1 MTITRHDAIVAV
13 LLVFVMLLGGYFR
26 FTGLNWDDFVR
37 FHPDERFLTGNTAPS
52 LNRNFLSFTGT
63 EPGEEQYQRC
73 LERYPESSGIGG
85 YFDSQCSDWNP
96 HNVGQGLY
104 VYGTLPLFTARIVAE
119 VVADVN
125 NDAIWTGYD
134 GIFLIWRTI
143 SAISDMFVILL
154 VFFIGRQMHNRWVG
168 LLAAALYAFAVF
180 PIQQAHFGTA
190 DPMSNLFV
198 TLSILFAVRTQ
209 DSGKLFDYG
218 GFGLA
223 FGLALSSRINILP
236 VVGLILVVA
245 VLRILPIFFGN
256 VSPRERDRILMT
268 NFAGLFLA
276 GAITFFVFR
285 LLNPY
290 AFQGPGFFGIL
301 PNDRWLQDI
310 SEAQHLVSGNAD
322 SPPNFQWVNRIDYL
336 FPWQNMVLWGMGI
349 ALGLTGWIAWVWSG
363 WRVVFGKTG
372 ATRNLLVFGW
382 ILVYFGWLGGNWV
395 ASMRY
400 FLPLYA
406 PFAVLAAWM
415 IWELIQRTDRPRIR
429 AWRRFAAVGFGAFVL
444 IFTLLWALMY
454 TNVYRH
460 QATFVQASHW
470 VWENVPGDFAMRIDG
485 ADDDVPLLN
494 VAFRNTLL
502 DRDHPIET
510 YVLDGASQY
519 VDNVPQTTTFTA
531 YGSGT
536 VSLVHAPHLGELNA
550 DEAPETVTIT
560 VTQSSE
566 DDNSITVLARATL
579 IDNLS
584 RTDHILGNPYDILF
598 DQPFEVVEGETYNFN
613 VSVSG
618 GPIVTGSIM
627 AYESQWEESMPAK
640 VCQMPDGL
648 TLADDPPSGLN
659 SARDCNGRAPW
670 EGLLNMYSFNTDW
683 EDVDFKRDRMLTIL
697 EQTDYIIVPTNRR
710 YDSQSRNPSRWPL
723 TTAFYDA
730 LFNEELGFE
739 LVTYFQETFEFGPL
753 RVSDQHLPIY
763 DSPDWLNEFE
773 PEEAFT
779 VYDHPVVFI
788 FQKTADYD
796 SQAVTEFLFGVPL
809 TRVNSGYYGIYTDP
823 NIADVVVRDSYTA
836 DQAPS
841 LLEYTPDML
850 ELQQDSGTWSD
861 RFDRESWI
869 NTSGMIVTVVVWW
882 LVVVLIGLIVYPL
895 LWLLLPGLAD
905 RGYGFAKFLGMLLAG
920 WATWYLATLRVPVW
934 SQSGLIGAF
943 AILACISG
951 VIIWRRRADM
961 IAYLRARW
969 RLLVIIEG
977 LSLLLF
983 VLFIFVRLTNPDLW
997 EVTFGGEKPMD
1008 FAYFN
1013 GVLRSTIFP
1022 PIDPWFAGGYINY
1035 YYFGYVIVGVPT
1047 LITGIVPSVAYNLI
1061 VPTLFSITGL
1071 AAFSMAYSIVNGWR
1085 VTVNE
1090 VVADENAPD
1099 ENILD
1104 EVTSEEIAQ
1113 DESSSIVD
1121 GLAQDTDE
1129 DNAVVVQPVPASRP
1143 RRRTVGNPLIAGIV
1157 ALILAIGVGNLD
1169 TIRVFGNAIAQLG
1182 GYEIPQGLQKYIVD
1196 DLSDDYFNTYRVQ
1209 PGDEALGS
1217 ILEQARFR
1225 VEENRLSD
1233 RVNYEID
1240 KITSLVS
1247 GFGRGVGRMLNGESP
1262 NISPNRWFWAPTR
1275 VITEIPTV
1283 GGGAI
1288 NEMPYFTFLY
1298 GDLHAH
1304 MIAMPLILF
1313 AALFVFHEILLA
1325 GNDPRSWKTRYLT
1338 LALGG
1343 IAVGMS
1349 KAVNTWD
1356 YPTLMILAFVGLGYA
1371 WWLRWEKITRR
1382 SLLDMLLYVGGF
1394 GIFSAIAIA
1403 PYDMWFAT
1411 AYTQLLP
1418 WEGGKTPIWAYL
1430 DIHGLFL
1437 FLAVSL
1443 LVWETARWLRVV
1455 KVRDLRGRG
1464 LPLLA
1469 GLFVFLVALLIGV
1482 IFFLRGE
1489 RVTLI
1494 VVPLLAWIGMLFF
1507 RPKQSR
1513 VMQFVLV
1520 LIGLS
1525 LCITLGVEFFVLSG
1539 DNGRQNMVFKFYMQV
1554 WLLLSVAGGA
1564 AFSWIISNS
1573 DFWRGRLRGFWFG
1586 VAGLL
1591 FFLAALYP
1599 IMATQ
1604 GKAAYRM
1611 APDTPVTLDGME
1623 FMRYAQH
1630 WEGGLIP
1637 GEFVQLINDYNAIRW
1652 LQDNVQGSPVIMEA
1666 QSLGSLYR
1674 WGGRISIHTGLP
1686 SVVGWDHHQTQQR
1699 SLEPMPGLVRQR
1711 AANVNAFYQTQD
1723 IYSAAQILRFYNVE
1737 YVILTDYERGRYS
1750 ESGGLD
1756 KFDFMVE
1763 DGMLEIAYK
1772 EGDATI
1778 YQVIQEALPQPSLA
1792 FSLESGG

>member
-1 MTITRHDAIVAV
+1 MQSAITEEQISSGRSRFSITRHDVIVAV
-13 LLVFVMLLGGYFR
+13 LLVLVMMIGGYFR

-37 FHPDERFLTGNTAPS
+37 FHPDERFLTGNTAPA
-52 LNRNFLSFTGT
+52 LGRGFLSFTDT
-63 EPGEEQYQRC
+63 EPAEVQYNRC
-73 LERYPESSGIGG
+73 VERYPGTNGVGG
-85 YFDSQCSDWNP
+85 YFDAQCSDWNP

-104 VYGTLPLFTARIVAE
+104 VYGTLPLFTARIAAG
-119 VVADVN
+119 VVADVK
-125 NDAIWTGYD
+125 NDNIWLGYD
-134 GIFLIWRTI
+134 GIFLVWRTI
-143 SAISDMFVILL
+143 SAICDMLVIVL
-154 VFFIGRQMHNRWVG
+154 VFMLGRRMHNRWVG

-180 PIQQAHFGTA
+180 PIQQAHFGTT
-190 DPMSNLFV
+190 DPMTNLFV

-223 FGLALSSRINILP
+223 FGLALASRINILP
-236 VVGLILVVA
+236 IVGLILVVA
-245 VLRILPIFFGN
+245 VMRILPVLFGK
-256 VSPRERDRILMT
+256 VTPRERDRALVT

-276 GAITFFVFR
+276 GALTFLTFR
-285 LLNPY
+285 IFNPY

-310 SEAQHLVSGNAD
+310 KEAQFLVSGNAD

-349 ALGLTGWIAWVWSG
+349 ALGLTGWLAWVWSG
-363 WRVVFGKTG
+363 WRAVFGKPG
-372 ATRNLLVFGW
+372 GTRNLLLFGW
-382 ILVYFGWLGGNWV
+382 ILVYFGWLGGGWV

-415 IWELIQRTDRPRIR
+415 IWELIQRTDRPTIR

-444 IFTLLWALMY
+444 IFTFLWALMF
-454 TNVYRH
+454 TNIYHH
-460 QATFVQASHW
+460 QATFVQASEW

-485 ADDDVPLLN
+485 TDSDVPLLN
-494 VAFRNTLL
+494 IAFSNTLL
-502 DRDHPIET
+502 ERDHPIET
-510 YVLDGASQY
+510 YVLDGASRY
-519 VDNVPQTTTFTA
+519 VDDVPQTATFTA
-531 YGSGT
+531 HGSGT
-536 VSLVHAPHLGELNA
+536 VSLVHAPHLGELNV
-550 DEAPETVTIT
+550 DTDPETVTIT
-560 VTQSSE
+560 VTHTNEQG
-566 DDNSITVLARATL
+566 TATLLATATL
-579 IDNLS
+579 IDNL
-584 RTDHILGNPYDILF
+584 RRNEHPLGNPYDILF
-598 DQPFEVVEGETYNFN
+598 DEPFEVVDGETYNFT
-613 VSVSG
+613 VTVSG
-618 GPIVTGSIM
+618 GPIVSGSVM

-640 VCQMPDGL
+640 VCQLPDGL
-648 TLADDPPSGLN
+648 TLADDPPSGLV

-670 EGLLNMYSFNTDW
+670 EGLLNMYSLNTDW

-710 YDSQSRNPSRWPL
+710 YDSQSRNPARWPL

-730 LFNEELGFE
+730 LFDEQLGFE
-739 LVTYFQETFEFGPL
+739 LVSYFQETFEFGPL
-753 RVSDQHLPIY
+753 RVSDQYLPIY
-763 DSPDWLNEFE
+763 NAPEWLNEFE
-773 PEEAFT
+773 PEEAFS

-788 FQKTADYD
+788 FKKSDNFS
-796 SQAVTEFLFGVPL
+796 SQAITEFLYSVPL
-809 TRVNSGYYGIYTDP
+809 TRINAGYYGIYTDP
-823 NIADVVVRDSYTA
+823 NIADVAVRDSITA
-836 DQAPS
+836 DEAPTM
-841 LLEYTPDML
+841 LEFTPDML
-850 ELQQDSGTWSD
+850 ELQQNDGTWSN
-861 RFDRESWI
+861 RFDRDNWI
-869 NTSGMIVTVVVWW
+869 NSSGAVVTVVAWW
-882 LVVVLIGLIVYPL
+882 LVVVLIGVIVYPL

-905 RGYGFAKFLGMLLAG
+905 RGYGFAKFLGMFLVG
-920 WATWYLATLRVPVW
+920 WATWYLATLRIPVW
-934 SQSGLIGAF
+934 SQAGLIGAF
-943 AILACISG
+943 AVLALISLT
-951 VIIWRRRADM
+951 ICWRRRGEM

-969 RLLVIIEG
+969 RLLAVIEG

-983 VLFIFVRLTNPDLW
+983 VIFLFVRLTNPDLW
-997 EVTFGGEKPMD
+997 EISYGGEKPMD

-1061 VPTLFSITGL
+1061 LPTLYSITGL
-1071 AAFSMAYSIVNGWR
+1071 GAFSAAFSIVNGWR
-1085 VTVNE
+1085 VNVRE
-1090 VVADENAPD
+1090 IAPPKEDELAQ
-1099 ENILD
+1099 
-1104 EVTSEEIAQ
+1104 TSESLE
-1113 DESSSIVD
+1113 D
-1121 GLAQDTDE
+1121 GEA
-1129 DNAVVVQPVPASRP
+1129 PVPVHEARARSRS
-1143 RRRTVGNPLIAGIV
+1143 RRRTLGNPFIAGVV
-1157 ALILAIGVGNLD
+1157 ALLLAVGVGNLD
-1169 TIRVFGNAIAQLG
+1169 TIRVFANGIAQLG
-1182 GYEIPQGLQKYIVD
+1182 GYEIPQGMQKYLVD
-1196 DLSDDYFNTYRVQ
+1196 QFTDDYVATYGIQ

-1217 ILEQARFR
+1217 ILEQAIVR
-1225 VEENRLSD
+1225 VQANSLSD
-1233 RVNYEID
+1233 RVNYEVN
-1240 KITSLVS
+1240 KITSLVG
-1247 GFGRGVGRMLNGESP
+1247 GFVRGVGRMLNGQSP
-1262 NISPNRWFWAPTR
+1262 NIGPNRWFWAPTR
-1275 VITEIPTV
+1275 VISEIPTV

-1313 AALFVFHEILLA
+1313 SALFVFHEILLA
-1325 GNDPRSWKTRYLT
+1325 GNDTRNWRTRYLT
-1338 LALGG
+1338 LALGA
-1343 IAVGMS
+1343 IAIGLS

-1356 YPTLMILAFVGLGYA
+1356 YPTLMILAFLGLGYA

-1394 GIFSAIAIA
+1394 GVFTAIAIA

-1443 LVWETARWLRVV
+1443 LVWETARWLRSV

-1464 LPLLA
+1464 IPLLA
-1469 GLFVFLVALLIGV
+1469 GLFAFLATVFIGV
-1482 IFFLRGE
+1482 LFFFHGE
-1489 RVTLI
+1489 RVLLI
-1494 VVPLLAWIGMLFF
+1494 VLPLVLWIGVLFF
-1507 RPKQSR
+1507 RPHQSR
-1513 VMQFVLV
+1513 AMQFVLV

-1554 WLLLSVAGGA
+1554 WLFLSVAGGA
-1564 AFSWIISNS
+1564 AFSWVVSNS

-1586 VAGLL
+1586 LAGLL
-1591 FFLAALYP
+1591 FFLAALFP

-1611 APDTPVTLDGME
+1611 APDMPVTLDGMD
-1623 FMRYAQH
+1623 FMKYAQL
-1630 WEGGLIP
+1630 WEPGLVP
-1637 GEFVQLINDYNAIRW
+1637 GQYIDLVNDYNAIRW

-1666 QSLGSLYR
+1666 QAQGSLYR

-1711 AANVNAFYQTQD
+1711 AANVNAFYETLD
-1723 IYSAAQILRFYNVE
+1723 IYSAAEILRFYNVQ
-1737 YVILTDYERGRYS
+1737 YVIFTAYEQSRYS
-1750 ESGGLD
+1750 ESGGLA
-1756 KFDFMVE
+1756 KFDAMVE

-1778 YQVIQEALPQPSLA
+1778 YRVNQDALPQPSIA
-1792 FSLESGG
+1792 FSTESGG